1 MYQYNNGEEL
11 LRLCINQGRHIDEIA
26 LKAENESS
34 GQAAEDIKARLNQ
47 EITVMRDSIQKGLTA
62 GLKSMG
68 GLIGGNAHKLYQY
81 LESGNYLVGST
92 MLKALSYGLAVTET
106 NACMGKVVAAPTA
119 GASGIIPG
127 ILIALH
133 EDQGYSDDQLLKAL
147 LVCGAIGKIIAT
159 NASLS
164 GAECGCQAEC
174 GSASA
179 MAAAGAVYLAGGSP
193 DMCLQAAAMALKGL
207 LGLVCDPVAGLVE
220 VPCSKRNASAAA
232 NAMACAEMALAGIK
246 SFIPFDE
253 VVEAMTRIG
262 RSMSPDLKETA
273 GGGCAATPTAQSYCR
288 SIHIPAVQGTVRD
301 H

>member
-1 MYQYNNGEEL
+1 MYQYNSGEEL
-11 LRLCINQGRHIDEIA
+11 LQICKSQGQHIDVIA
-26 LKAENESS
+26 LQAENESS
-34 GQAAEDIKARLNQ
+34 GHDAEDIKTRLKQ
-47 EITVMRDSIQKGLTA
+47 ELNVMQDSVKKGLGP

-68 GLIGGNAHKLYQY
+68 GLIGGNAHKLHHR

-127 ILIALH
+127 IFIALQ
-133 EDQGYSDDQLLKAL
+133 EDKGYSDDQLLGAL
-147 LVCGAIGKIIAT
+147 LVCGAIGKIIAV

-179 MAAAGAVYLAGGSP
+179 MAAAGAIYLAGGSP
-193 DMCLQAAAMALKGL
+193 EMCLEGAAMALKGL

-220 VPCSKRNASAAA
+220 VPCSKRNASSAA
-232 NAMACAEMALAGIK
+232 NALACAEMALAGIK

-253 VVEAMTRIG
+253 VVEAMLRIG
-262 RSMSPDLKETA
+262 KLMSPDLKETA
-273 GGGCAATPTAQSYCR
+273 GGGCAATPTAQRYSR
-288 SIHIPAVQGTVRD
+288 AIRIPSLTP
-301 H
+301 